1 MALEQSIYEEA
12 QNVLTERR
20 TLANQRAALLHDR
33 MRAQNPRVAEID
45 NALATSSAQVVR
57 AVLDRTDV
65 TAVVAR
71 IRDENLALQAELA
84 ELLHA
89 AGETASDFE
98 PQYTCPHC
106 RDTGFVNHQRCACL
120 EALLKEIAVARLA
133 QSAQAKLPTFDELT
147 TAYYPQTAENPAG
160 MSPRARMEQ
169 VLHFCRQYA
178 ADFSAKSDSL
188 LLCGPTGTGKTQV
201 SLAIARAAAEKGFGV
216 IYGSSGRLFHQLE
229 REHFGRTDGDTLEK
243 LSACDL
249 LVIDDLGTE
258 FTSPFYTAC
267 LYDLLNTRQLSGM
280 PTVISTNLTLTQI
293 AERYGEAIAS
303 RIIGAFQPLVFCGKD
318 IRQIKREQQL
328 G

>member
-12 QNVLTERR
+12 QNILTERR
-20 TLANQRAALLHDR
+20 TLANQRAAQLHDR

-45 NALATSSAQVVR
+45 SALAASSAQVVR
-57 AVLDRTDV
+57 AVLDRADV

-84 ELLHA
+84 EILHE
-89 AGETASDFE
+89 AGETVSDFE
-98 PQYTCPHC
+98 PRYTCPLC
-106 RDTGFVNHQRCACL
+106 RDTGFADNKRCACL
-120 EALLKEIAVARLA
+120 ETLLKEIAVAKLS
-133 QSAQAKLPTFDELT
+133 QSAQAKLPAFDELT
-147 TAYYPQTAENPAG
+147 TAYYPDTADTPSG
-160 MSPRARMEQ
+160 MSPRARMER
-169 VLHFCRQYA
+169 VLTFCRQYA
-178 ADFSAKSDSL
+178 DDFSAESDSL

-201 SLAIARAAAEKGFGV
+201 SLAIARVAAEKGFGV
-216 IYGSSGRLFHQLE
+216 VYGSAGRLFHQLE

-243 LSACDL
+243 LAACDL

-267 LYDLLNTRQLSGM
+267 LYDLLNTRQLAGL
-280 PTVISTNLTLTQI
+280 PTIISTNLTVAQI

-303 RIIGAFQPLVFCGKD
+303 RIIGAFQPLVFSGKD

-328 G
+328 R